1 MSSQVA
7 LSSAMRSN
15 LLLLQ
20 NTNSSIDKLQAQLS
34 TGNKINSALDGP
46 TAFFAAQG
54 LNQRASDLSTLK
66 DAMGQAVSTIKAGNQ
81 GITSIQKLIDQ
92 AKGLTTSAYSNLGND
107 PGAIAT
113 RKSLAD
119 QFNAIKDQIDKL
131 AADSG
136 YGGKN
141 LLAGSGQTFD
151 ATSVSRATINSITG
165 LSNSRVTNVTTSDT
179 YSIRVSGTGDISG
192 SAGDIASTET
202 ARGLFGLKVSGKL
215 SSTAG
220 NFSDVSIEMRGAVGQ
235 TRTAVI
241 TEGTESRSITFF
253 DNTQAA
259 SNTLTTAGVSGTPQ
273 KSTISITGNV
283 DQGDTFTATVNG
295 TSFTYTASAGD
306 VAAPDAATR
315 EANIAAGLAG
325 RISAATAAGG
335 SLSSFTV
342 TPPGTGVNS
351 FTLTAPGS
359 TGTANTFTLGTSAT
373 NALTKNISVSFSS
386 GTVVS
391 FTVDRTTLEALGTS
405 GNGVSTVEKDVD
417 VAVTATDLNGVSI
430 TRSGDNDRGSGKL
443 ADGENAMSFTT
454 GTVRIN
460 VDPTKIMQAAS
471 ASAFAN
477 MTTTQQTAANTQ
489 NDLSV
494 QFNET
499 NTNSLTVKSTNVTT
513 DGQGLRLDYAQN
525 DFLDRSDIDAAVAQL
540 TYATN
545 QLRSAGQT
553 LSTNL
558 NVIQTRSDF
567 TDAFNNVLSDGAD
580 SLVQVDQNQAGAE
593 LLTLQTRQS
602 LGVTTL
608 SLANQSQQAILK
620 LF

>member
-46 TAFFAAQG
+46 TSFFAAQG

-66 DAMGQAVSTIKAGNQ
+66 DAMGQAISTIKAGNQ
-81 GITSIQKLIDQ
+81 GVTSIQKLIDQ

-192 SAGDIASTET
+192 NAGDIAATET

-215 SSTAG
+215 SATAG

-253 DNTQAA
+253 DNTQAV
-259 SNTLTTAGVSGTPQ
+259 SNSLTTVGVSGTKQ
-273 KSTISITGNV
+273 LSTVSITGNV

-295 TSFTYTASAGD
+295 TSFSYTASAGD

-315 EANIAAGLAG
+315 QANIAAGLAAKVS
-325 RISAATAAGG
+325 SATVAGG
-335 SLSSFTV
+335 SLSTFTV
-342 TPPGTGVNS
+342 TPNAGSNT
-351 FTLTAPGS
+351 FTIQAPGL
-359 TGTANTFTLGTSAT
+359 TGTANTFTLGTSAS

-405 GNGVSTVEKDVD
+405 GNGTSTVEKDVD

-430 TRSGDNDRGSGKL
+430 TRSGNNDRGSGKL

-460 VDPTKIMQAAS
+460 VDSTKIMQAAS
-471 ASAFAN
+471 VSAFAN
-477 MTTTQQTAANTQ
+477 LTTTQQTPANTQ

-593 LLTLQTRQS
+593 LLTLQTRQQ

>member
-34 TGNKINSALDGP
+34 TGNKVNSALDGP

-66 DAMGQAVSTIKAGNQ
+66 DAMGQAISTIKAGNQ
-81 GITSIQKLIDQ
+81 GITSIQSLIDQ

-107 PGAIAT
+107 PSAIAT

-151 ATSVSRATINSITG
+151 ATSTSRSTVNSITG

-179 YSIRVSGTGDISG
+179 YSVRVSGTGDISG
-192 SAGDIASTET
+192 NAGDIASAET

-220 NFSDVSIEMRGAVGQ
+220 NFSDVSIEIRGSVGQ

-241 TEGTESRSITFF
+241 TEGDESRSITFF
-253 DNTQAA
+253 DNTQSATN
-259 SNTLTTAGVSGTPQ
+259 SLVSAGASGTPQ
-273 KSTISITGNV
+273 VSQVNITGNI
-283 DQGDTFTATVNG
+283 DQGDTFNVTING
-295 TSFTYTASAGD
+295 RTFSYTASAGD
-306 VAAPDAATR
+306 VSSPSPTTRQAAIAT
-315 EANIAAGLAG
+315 NLQSLINNSLPG
-325 RISAATAAGG
+325 SAFSGFTIGTVTGSSFQITAA
-335 SLSSFTV
+335 SSF
-342 TPPGTGVNS
+342 GTSNS
-351 FTLTAPGS
+351 FTLGS
-359 TGTANTFTLGTSAT
+359 STV
-373 NALTKNISVSFSS
+373 NALTKNISVSFTS
-386 GTVVS
+386 GSVVS
-391 FTVDRTTLEALGTS
+391 FTVDRSTLEGLGTA
-405 GNGVSTVEKDVD
+405 GNGTSTIEKDVD
-417 VAVTATDLNGVSI
+417 LAVTATDLNGVSI
-430 TRSGDNDRGSGKL
+430 TRSGANDRGSGKL
-443 ADGENAMSFTT
+443 TDGENAMSFTT

-460 VDPTKIMQAAS
+460 VDPAKIMQAAS
-471 ASAFAN
+471 ANRSAN
-477 MTTTQQTAANTQ
+477 MTTSQQTPANTQ

-499 NTNSLTVKSTNVTT
+499 NTNSLSVKSTNVTT

-525 DFLDRSDIDAAVAQL
+525 EFLDRSDIDAAVAQL
-540 TYATN
+540 TYATS

-567 TDAFNNVLSDGAD
+567 TSAFNNVLSDGAD

>member
-1 MSSQVA
+1 MMSQVA
-7 LSSAMRSN
+7 LTSAMRSN

-20 NTNSSIDKLQAQLS
+20 NTNSSIDKLQTQLS

-66 DAMGQAVSTIKAGNQ
+66 DAMGQAISTIKAGNQ

-92 AKGLTTSAYSNLGND
+92 AKGLTTSAYSNLGDD
-107 PGAIAT
+107 PSSIAA

-131 AADSG
+131 AGDSG

-141 LLAGSGQTFD
+141 LLAGSGQTYD
-151 ATSVSRATINSITG
+151 ATSVSRATVNSITG

-179 YSIRVSGTGDISG
+179 YSVRVAGTGDISG
-192 SAGDIASTET
+192 NAGDIAAAED
-202 ARGLFGLKVSGKL
+202 ARGLFGLKISGKL
-215 SSTAG
+215 SGTAG
-220 NFSDVSIEMRGAVGQ
+220 NFSDVSIEVRGAVGQ
-235 TRTAVI
+235 TRTVVI
-241 TEGTESRSITFF
+241 TEGDESRSITFF
-253 DNTQAA
+253 DNSQAT
-259 SNTLTTAGVSGTPQ
+259 SNQLTVAGKSGTKQ
-273 KSTISITGNV
+273 ASQVNITGNI
-283 DQGDTFTATVNG
+283 DEGDTFNVTVNG
-295 TSFTYTASAGD
+295 RSFSYTASAGD
-306 VAAPDAATR
+306 VANPSPTTR
-315 EANIAAGLAG
+315 QANIAAHLQSIVSAGLAASG
-325 RISAATAAGG
+325 
-335 SLSSFTV
+335 FTV
-342 TPPGTGVNS
+342 GTAGTGNNFTITASGFYGTSNS
-351 FTLTAPGS
+351 
-359 TGTANTFTLGTSAT
+359 FTLGTSAT
-373 NALTKNISVSFSS
+373 NALTKDISVSFTS
-386 GTVVS
+386 GSVVS
-391 FTVDRTTLEALGTS
+391 FTVDRTTLEALGTT
-405 GNGVSTVEKDVD
+405 GNGTSTIEKDVD
-417 VAVTATDLNGVSI
+417 VSITATDLNGVSI
-430 TRSGDNDRGSGKL
+430 TRSGTNDRGSAKL
-443 ADGENAMSFTT
+443 ADGENAMSFST

-460 VDPTKIMQAAS
+460 VDATKIMQAAS
-471 ASAFAN
+471 ASGFAN
-477 MTTTQQTAANTQ
+477 MTTTQQTPANTQ

-525 DFLDRSDIDAAVAQL
+525 NFLDRSDIDAAVAQL

-567 TDAFNNVLSDGAD
+567 TDSFNNVLTDGAD

>member
-20 NTNSSIDKLQAQLS
+20 NTNSSIDKLQSQLS
-34 TGNKINSALDGP
+34 TGNKVNSALDGP

-66 DAMGQAVSTIKAGNQ
+66 DAMGQAISTIKAGNQ

-107 PGAIAT
+107 PSAIAT
-113 RKSLAD
+113 RKSLAA
-119 QFNAIKDQIDKL
+119 QFNDIKDQIDKL

-151 ATSVSRATINSITG
+151 ATSSSRSTVNSITG

-179 YSIRVSGTGDISG
+179 YSIRVAGTGDISG
-192 SAGDIASTET
+192 NAGDIASAED

-220 NFSDVSIEMRGAVGQ
+220 NFSDVSIEIRGAVGQ

-241 TEGTESRSITFF
+241 TEGGESRSITFF
-253 DNTQAA
+253 DNTQSATN
-259 SNTLTTAGVSGTPQ
+259 SLVSAGTSGTQ
-273 KSTISITGNV
+273 QISQVNITGNI
-283 DQGDTFTATVNG
+283 DEGDTFNVTING
-295 TSFTYTASAGD
+295 RTFSYTASAGD
-306 VAAPDAATR
+306 VSNPSPTTRQAT
-315 EANIAAGLAG
+315 IATNLQNLITNS
-325 RISAATAAGG
+325 ISIPGSAISGFSVSSSTPGTFQITAA
-335 SLSSFTV
+335 SSY
-342 TPPGTGVNS
+342 GTSNS
-351 FTLTAPGS
+351 FTLGS
-359 TGTANTFTLGTSAT
+359 STV
-373 NALTKNISVSFSS
+373 NALTKDISVSFTS
-386 GTVVS
+386 GSVVS
-391 FTVDRTTLEALGTS
+391 FTVDRSTLEGLGTA
-405 GNGVSTVEKDVD
+405 GNGTSTIEKDVD
-417 VAVTATDLNGVSI
+417 LSVTATDLNGVSI
-430 TRSGDNDRGSGKL
+430 TRSGANDRGSGKL
-443 ADGENAMSFTT
+443 TDGENAMSFTT

-460 VDPTKIMQAAS
+460 VDSTKIMQAAS
-471 ASAFAN
+471 ANRSAN
-477 MTTTQQTAANTQ
+477 MTTSQQTPANTQ

-499 NTNSLTVKSTNVTT
+499 NTNSLSVKSTNVTT

-540 TYATN
+540 TYATT

>member
-1 MSSQVA
+1 MSSEIA

-20 NTNSSIDKLQAQLS
+20 NTNSSIDKIQAQLS

-66 DAMGQAVSTIKAGNQ
+66 DAMGQAISTIKAGNE
-81 GITSIQKLIDQ
+81 GITSIQSLIDQ

-107 PGAIAT
+107 PAAIAT
-113 RKSLAD
+113 RQSLAT

-131 AADSG
+131 AGDSG

-141 LLAGSGQTFD
+141 LLAGNGESYD
-151 ATSVSRATINSITG
+151 ATSVSRATVNSITG

-192 SAGDIASTET
+192 NAGDIATAED
-202 ARGLFGLKVSGKL
+202 ARGLFGLKISGTL
-215 SSTAG
+215 STTSG
-220 NFSDVSIEMRGAVGQ
+220 NFSDVSVEVRGAVGQ
-235 TRTAVI
+235 TRTVVI
-241 TEGTESRSITFF
+241 TEGDESRSVTFF

-259 SNTLTTAGVSGTPQ
+259 TNNLQTAGVSGTPQ
-273 KSTISITGNV
+273 VSAVNITGNI
-283 DQGDTFTATVNG
+283 DQGDTFNVTVNG
-295 TSFTYTASAGD
+295 RAFSYTASAGD
-306 VAAPDAATR
+306 VSNPSPVARQQAVAAALSGKVS
-315 EANIAAGLAG
+315 AGLQ
-325 RISAATAAGG
+325 ISGFTITYAASST
-335 SLSSFTV
+335 SFTI
-342 TPPGTGVNS
+342 TASGSYGTSNS
-351 FTLTAPGS
+351 FTLGS
-359 TGTANTFTLGTSAT
+359 SAT
-373 NALTKNISVSFSS
+373 NALTKDISVSFSS
-386 GTVVS
+386 GSVVS
-391 FTVDRTTLEALGTS
+391 FTVDRTTLEGLGTA

-417 VAVTATDLNGVSI
+417 IAVTATSLNGVSI
-430 TRSGDNDRGSGKL
+430 TRSAANDRGAAKL

-460 VDPTKIMQAAS
+460 VNSSDIMQAAS
-471 ASAFAN
+471 ASGFAN
-477 MTTTQQTAANTQ
+477 MTTTQQTPANTQ
-489 NDLSV
+489 NDLLV

-499 NTNSLTVKSTNVTT
+499 NTNTLTVQSANVTT
-513 DGQGLRLDYAQN
+513 NGQGLRLDYAQN

-540 TYATN
+540 TYATT

-567 TDAFNNVLSDGAD
+567 TDAFNNVLTDGAD
-580 SLVQVDQNQAGAE
+580 SLVQVDQNKAGAE

>member
-1 MSSQVA
+1 MSTQVA

-20 NTNSSIDKLQAQLS
+20 NTNSSIDKLQTQLS

-66 DAMGQAVSTIKAGNQ
+66 DAMGQAISTIKAGNQ

-92 AKGLTTSAYSNLGND
+92 AKGLTTSAYSNLGDD
-107 PGAIAT
+107 PSSIAA

-131 AADSG
+131 AGDSG

-141 LLAGSGQTFD
+141 LLAGSGQTYD
-151 ATSVSRATINSITG
+151 ATSVTRATVNSITG

-192 SAGDIASTET
+192 SAGDIASTED
-202 ARGLFGLKVSGKL
+202 ARGLFGLKISGKL
-215 SSTAG
+215 SATAG

-235 TRTAVI
+235 TRTVVI
-241 TEGTESRSITFF
+241 TEGDESRSITFF
-253 DNTQAA
+253 DNTQSA
-259 SNTLTTAGVSGTPQ
+259 SNTLNTAGKSGVPQVSQ
-273 KSTISITGNV
+273 VNITGNV
-283 DQGDTFTATVNG
+283 DQGDTFNVTVNG
-295 TSFTYTASAGD
+295 RSFSYTASAGD
-306 VAAPDAATR
+306 VSNASPTIRQQTIANHLQALVAT
-315 EANIAAGLAG
+315 GLQSSG
-325 RISAATAAGG
+325 FTVGYTA
-335 SLSSFTV
+335 SSNSFTI
-342 TPPGTGVNS
+342 TASGSFGTSNS
-351 FTLTAPGS
+351 FTLGS
-359 TGTANTFTLGTSAT
+359 SAT
-373 NALTKNISVSFSS
+373 NALTKDISVSFTS
-386 GTVVS
+386 GSVVS
-391 FTVDRTTLEALGTS
+391 FTIDRKTLEGLGTA
-405 GNGVSTVEKDVD
+405 GNGTSTIEKDVD
-417 VAVTATDLNGVSI
+417 VSVTATDLNGVSI
-430 TRSGDNDRGSGKL
+430 TRSGANDRGSAKL
-443 ADGENAMSFTT
+443 TDGENAMSFTT
-454 GTVRIN
+454 GTVRVNI
-460 VDPTKIMQAAS
+460 DSAKIMQAAS
-471 ASAFAN
+471 ASGFAN
-477 MTTTQQTAANTQ
+477 MTTTQQTPANTQ

-525 DFLDRSDIDAAVAQL
+525 NFLDRSDIDAAVSQL

-580 SLVQVDQNQAGAE
+580 SLVQVDQNQAGAQ
-593 LLTLQTRQS
+593 LLTLQTRQQ

>member
-34 TGNKINSALDGP
+34 TGNKVNSALDGP

-66 DAMGQAVSTIKAGNQ
+66 DAMGQAISTIKAGNQ

-107 PGAIAT
+107 PSAIAT

-119 QFNAIKDQIDKL
+119 QFNDIKDQIDKL

-151 ATSVSRATINSITG
+151 ATSLSRSTVNSITG

-179 YSIRVSGTGDISG
+179 YSVRVSGTGDISG
-192 SAGDIASTET
+192 NAGDIASAED

-220 NFSDVSIEMRGAVGQ
+220 NFSDVSIEIRGAVGQ

-241 TEGTESRSITFF
+241 TEGGESRSITFF
-253 DNTQAA
+253 DNTQSATN
-259 SNTLTTAGVSGTPQ
+259 SLVSAGTSGTPQ
-273 KSTISITGNV
+273 ISQVNITGNI
-283 DQGDTFTATVNG
+283 DEGDTFNVTING
-295 TSFTYTASAGD
+295 RTFSYTASAGD
-306 VAAPDAATR
+306 VSNPSPTTRQAAIAT
-315 EANIAAGLAG
+315 NLQSLINNSLPG
-325 RISAATAAGG
+325 SAFSGFTIGPVTGSSFQITAA
-335 SLSSFTV
+335 SSF
-342 TPPGTGVNS
+342 GTSNS
-351 FTLTAPGS
+351 FTLGS
-359 TGTANTFTLGTSAT
+359 STV
-373 NALTKNISVSFSS
+373 NALTKDISVSFTS
-386 GTVVS
+386 GSVVS
-391 FTVDRTTLEALGTS
+391 FTVDRSTLEGLGTA
-405 GNGVSTVEKDVD
+405 GNGTSTIEKDVD
-417 VAVTATDLNGVSI
+417 LAVTATDLNGVSI
-430 TRSGDNDRGSGKL
+430 TRSGANDRGSGKL
-443 ADGENAMSFTT
+443 TDGENAMSFTT

-460 VDPTKIMQAAS
+460 VDSTKIMQAAS
-471 ASAFAN
+471 ANRSAN
-477 MTTTQQTAANTQ
+477 MTTSQQTPANTQ

-499 NTNSLTVKSTNVTT
+499 NTNSLSVKSTNVTT

-540 TYATN
+540 TYATT